1 MRSQG
6 GPTHE
11 IHLPSH
17 PAILEG
23 ANRLG
28 TDLPGQIHLQ
38 SAIDGHKMVELANDL
53 RVVGVGHRVHLDH
66 GIIIN
71 KVHQAARPHEKA
83 GDHLAAIA
91 GLAGPGN
98 DSPLDE
104 VDHPIGKHFG
114 MDPQVMPIGQ
124 RLQRGIGNG
133 ADAQLQRRPIL
144 DQLPYIPTDYSLR
157 LVGWFSFHVIEGPL
171 PLHRII

>member
-1 MRSQG
+1 
-6 GPTHE
+6 
-11 IHLPSH
+11 
-17 PAILEG
+17 
-23 ANRLG
+23 
-28 TDLPGQIHLQ
+28 
-38 SAIDGHKMVELANDL
+38 MVELANDV
-53 RVVGVGHRVHLDH
+53 RVVGVGHRVHFYH
-66 GIIIN
+66 RVIIE
-71 KVHQAARPHEKA
+71 KVHQAVGPHDKT

-104 VDHPIGKHFG
+104 VDHPIGEHLG
-114 MDPQVMPIGQ
+114 MDAQVTPIGQ

-144 DQLPYIPTDYSLR
+144 DQLPYIPTDYSLC